1 MEHNSNE
8 SGKPR
13 ETLTLI
19 LKEERFKVEKQKLID
34 KSQYFAALWSMNF
47 IEYGQTEHVIN
58 YDISS
63 ILLQDFIDW
72 IHNDKIAFTSA
83 TSYDFEELDRL
94 LGLLELSYLFM
105 TDTCLQHLLVED
117 LTNRLERH
125 YFTPPKIAIR
135 IWSLAQDLNI
145 NVLRDPSLALCLDR
159 FNELPLDLICE
170 LSRENFLKLIGNI
183 NVRATETYL
192 FDIINQWKNHHHD
205 FTVSL
210 EIIEDKKAKIL
221 PCIISCEHINNICE
235 QYIHCWDGKDL
246 LELTSF
252 EYPTDII
259 EHCSS
264 TGKFPIGMQ
273 ITTRRYDL
281 YLCGG
286 QYGIC
291 FTQGIFNKNIW
302 RYSLKSKKWIH
313 ETVMPVGSRHMIAV
327 FLEDKLYLVGGVG
340 PLDEKLMTVDIYD
353 IYTGIWTSGAKIPTI
368 SSYDSPSY
376 FRCQGMSTFRSS
388 SSVTKPNFLSFTSFS
403 EYFIFKDTLIIF
415 ESPYFYKYFPDKD
428 VWKEIYLGDICELT
442 RILDDTPI
450 LALQTMSCYIHTCI
464 DVVYRKDKMVLKVV
478 TDTCN
483 VEGCNNIIYNCSYL
497 THGGKNFCLTPFF
510 REYGKEM
517 ELEPAVL
524 LYADRI
530 VRNETLHL
538 HSIPIQDLKKF
549 RSLFVAKT
557 NSVRRFLDLLNP
569 THLHT
574 TYFDHI

>member
-34 KSQYFAALWSMNF
+34 KSQYFAALWSTNF
-47 IEYGQTEHVIN
+47 LEYGQTEHVIN

-94 LGLLELSYLFM
+94 LCLLELSVLF
-105 TDTCLQHLLVED
+105 TADTLQHLLVED

-145 NVLRDPSLALCLDR
+145 NVLRDLSSALCLDR
-159 FNELPLDLICE
+159 FNELPLDSICE
-170 LSRENFLKLIGNI
+170 LSRGKFLKLIGNI

-221 PCIISCEHINNICE
+221 PCIISCEHANKICE

-264 TGKFPIGMQ
+264 TGDFLIGMQ
-273 ITTRRYDL
+273 ITARRYDL

-286 QYGIC
+286 EYGIDS
-291 FTQGIFNKNIW
+291 GMFNKNIW
-302 RYSLKSKKWIH
+302 RYSLTSKKWFF
-313 ETVMPVGSRHMIAV
+313 ETVMPVERRHMITV
-327 FLEDKLYLVGGVG
+327 FLQNKLYLVGGVRRHG
-340 PLDEKLMTVDIYD
+340 NALDTVDIYD
-353 IYTGIWTSGAKIPTI
+353 IYTGIWTSGAKVPTTI
-368 SSYDSPSY
+368 SSY
-376 FRCQGMSTFRSS
+376 
-388 SSVTKPNFLSFTSFS
+388 
-403 EYFIFKDTLIIF
+403 
-415 ESPYFYKYFPDKD
+415 SPYFRDQGIGYSYRP
-428 VWKEIYLGDICELT
+428 GR
-442 RILDDTPI
+442 RI
-450 LALQTMSCYIHTCI
+450 ASHY
-464 DVVYRKDKMVLKVV
+464 Y
-478 TDTCN
+478 
-483 VEGCNNIIYNCSYL
+483 
-497 THGGKNFCLTPFF
+497 
-510 REYGKEM
+510 
-517 ELEPAVL
+517 
-524 LYADRI
+524 
-530 VRNETLHL
+530 HL
-538 HSIPIQDLKKF
+538 
-549 RSLFVAKT
+549 
-557 NSVRRFLDLLNP
+557 
-569 THLHT
+569 
-574 TYFDHI
+574 